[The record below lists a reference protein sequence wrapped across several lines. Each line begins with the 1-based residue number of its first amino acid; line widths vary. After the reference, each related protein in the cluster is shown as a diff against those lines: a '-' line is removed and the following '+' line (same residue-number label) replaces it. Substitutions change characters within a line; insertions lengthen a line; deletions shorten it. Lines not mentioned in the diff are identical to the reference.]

1 MPVDVTVL
9 ALLITLVSA
18 IIGIGIWAGKISER
32 VAHNR
37 KDIDENL
44 TDLKVFTRENKE
56 EHKDIIKRLD
66 VIRNNQK

>member
-9 ALLITLVSA
+9 ALLITLVLA
-18 IIGIGIWAGKISER
+18 IIGIGIGAGKIAER

-44 TDLKVFTRENKE
+44 TDLKTFIQENKDD
-56 EHKDIIKRLD
+56 HKDIIKRLD
-66 VIRNNQK
+66 VIRNNQR